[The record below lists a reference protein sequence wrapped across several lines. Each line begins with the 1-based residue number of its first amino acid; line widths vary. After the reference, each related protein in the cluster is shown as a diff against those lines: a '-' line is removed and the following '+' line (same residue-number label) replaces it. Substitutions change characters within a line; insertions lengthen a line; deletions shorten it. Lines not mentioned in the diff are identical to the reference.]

1 MYVYKS
7 FYTQS
12 NNELI
17 KDLSSLTELIEKEKA
32 DIKQHVSSV
41 FGPYSNIS
49 VFTCYMCIASH
60 YCQRQVLFFKLRSSS
75 FSFSNLNTNSRQ
87 LLYIN
92 SPTVVALLRF

>member
-32 DIKQHVSSV
+32 DIKQHVSTV
-41 FGPYSNIS
+41 FGHPYSNIS
-49 VFTCYMCIASH
+49 VFTYFASH
-60 YCQRQVLFFKLRSSS
+60 YCQRQVLIFKL
-75 FSFSNLNTNSRQ
+75 
-87 LLYIN
+87 
-92 SPTVVALLRF
+92 

>member
-32 DIKQHVSSV
+32 DIKQHVSTV
-41 FGPYSNIS
+41 FGHPYSNIS
-49 VFTCYMCIASH
+49 VFTYYMYIASH
-60 YCQRQVLFFKLRSSS
+60 YYQRQVFFFQTPK
-75 FSFSNLNTNSRQ
+75 
-87 LLYIN
+87 
-92 SPTVVALLRF
+92 

>member
-41 FGPYSNIS
+41 FVCPDSNIS
-49 VFTCYMCIASH
+49 VFT
-60 YCQRQVLFFKLRSSS
+60 
-75 FSFSNLNTNSRQ
+75 
-87 LLYIN
+87 
-92 SPTVVALLRF
+92 

>member
-41 FGPYSNIS
+41 FVCPDSNIS
-49 VFTCYMCIASH
+49 VFTYYMYIASH
-60 YCQRQVLFFKLRSSS
+60 YYQLQVLFFQTPK
-75 FSFSNLNTNSRQ
+75 
-87 LLYIN
+87 
-92 SPTVVALLRF
+92 